1 MSLWVKSY
9 SVAIH
14 TKATEQSFPVVWCIM
29 LHKEVLTVE
38 SVGEMLKCYY
48 SNESHWTVLPYA
60 AQGGFNFCLHKSY
73 STINKN
79 QKG

>member
-14 TKATEQSFPVVWCIM
+14 MKATKQSFPVVWCIM

-48 SNESHWTVLPYA
+48 SNESYWIWVLPYTFVNIKA
-60 AQGGFNFCLHKSY
+60 KVPLIKTKKS
-73 STINKN
+73 
-79 QKG
+79 